1 MYFLYV
7 FIGILRTK
15 SEPIRPIIIKNL
27 KTLKILEAKIQEIL
41 KIENMLATL
50 EVQKP

>member
-1 MYFLYV
+1 MKIGKENF
-7 FIGILRTK
+7 FIIEKIIT
-15 SEPIRPIIIKNL
+15 RPIII

-41 KIENMLATL
+41 KIENMLVTL